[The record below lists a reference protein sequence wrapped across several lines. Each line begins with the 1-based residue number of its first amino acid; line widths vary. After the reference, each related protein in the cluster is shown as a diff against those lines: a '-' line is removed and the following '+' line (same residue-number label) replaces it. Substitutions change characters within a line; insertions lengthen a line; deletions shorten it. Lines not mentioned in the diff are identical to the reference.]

1 MLIEG
6 IGLGMFASFFFS
18 ETLGL
23 AAGGI
28 VVPGYFALTLHH
40 PFRVLSTVLLGIGVY
55 SIVRLVS
62 SFMILY
68 GRRLFLFCVVSGYL
82 LGYLTKVFPAI
93 PFKTTEIGIE
103 TIGYVI
109 PGLLAYW
116 IQRQGIVETLSTLCV
131 VAVLVRMILII
142 LSGGVLLP

>member
-6 IGLGMFASFFFS
+6 IGLGMFFSFLFA

-28 VVPGYFALTLHH
+28 VVPGYFALTLHY
-40 PFRVLSTVLLGIGVY
+40 PTRCLATLFLGLAVY
-55 SIVRLVS
+55 IIARIIS
-62 SFMILY
+62 SFTVLY
-68 GRRLFLFCVVSGYL
+68 GRRLFLLCVISGYL
-82 LGYLTKVFPAI
+82 LGYLTKIFPPLTLRGATI
-93 PFKTTEIGIE
+93 DIE

-116 IQRQGIVETLSTLCV
+116 LHRQGIIETFSTLTV
-131 VAVLVRMILII
+131 VAVLVRFLLII
-142 LSGGVLLP
+142 IGNGAPLP

>member
-6 IGLGMFASFFFS
+6 VGLGMFFSFLLS

-28 VVPGYFALTLHH
+28 VVPGYFALTLSE
-40 PFRVLSTVLLGIGVY
+40 PFRVFSTILLGIVCAL
-55 SIVRLVS
+55 IAQIVS
-62 SFMILY
+62 SFIILY
-68 GRRLFLFCVVSGYL
+68 GRRLFLFCVVLGYL
-82 LGYLTKVFPAI
+82 LGYLTKIFPAL
-93 PFKTTEIGIE
+93 PLKSEVVSIE

-116 IQRQGIVETLSTLCV
+116 INRQGIIETLSSLTV
-131 VAVLVRMILII
+131 VAILVRFLLII
-142 LSGGVLLP
+142 LSQGRLPL

>member
-6 IGLGMFASFFFS
+6 IGLGMFFSFLLS

-28 VVPGYFALTLHH
+28 VVPGYFALTLSQ
-40 PFRVLSTVLLGIGVY
+40 PSRVFSTILLSLFCA
-55 SIVRLVS
+55 LVAKILS
-62 SFMILY
+62 SFIILY
-68 GRRLFLFCVVSGYL
+68 GRRLFLFCVVLGYL
-82 LGYLTKVFPAI
+82 LGYLTKLFPAL
-93 PFKTTEIGIE
+93 PLKTTEISLE

-116 IQRQGIVETLSTLCV
+116 LHRQGIIETFATLTV
-131 VAVLVRMILII
+131 VAILVRLLLII
-142 LSGGVLLP
+142 LSSGSL